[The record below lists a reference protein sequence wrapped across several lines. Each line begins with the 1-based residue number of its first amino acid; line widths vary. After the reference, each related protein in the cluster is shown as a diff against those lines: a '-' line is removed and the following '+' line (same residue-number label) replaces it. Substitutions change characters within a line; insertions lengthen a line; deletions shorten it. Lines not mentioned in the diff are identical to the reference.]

1 MKKLI
6 VIVILGLLLVGC
18 ADIHAYDAQLAE
30 KDATIAKL
38 QNELL
43 SKDAEIVNLKSELAE
58 NPEYISE
65 LRFFETVYELKT
77 FLMNDDTDSKEYIPG
92 KFDCD
97 HFALTLMLN
106 AEKSGYRVGL
116 FPDIAN
122 KHMKN
127 VAFVGKG
134 GFGDF
139 WIIEP
144 QDDTI
149 EYAGTLY

>member
-1 MKKLI
+1 MRIILI
-6 VIVILGLLLVGC
+6 IILGLLLTGC
-18 ADIHAYDAQLAE
+18 ADLSIYDAQLAE
-30 KDATIAKL
+30 KDATVAQL
-38 QNELL
+38 QSEII

-106 AEKSGYRVGL
+106 AEKAGYRIGL
-116 FPDIAN
+116 LIENGDT

-127 VAFVGKG
+127 YAIVGTNAYYY
-134 GFGDF
+134 
-139 WIIEP
+139 WAIEP
-144 QDDTI
+144 QDDSLI
-149 EYAGTLY
+149 EGGLLD